1 MLDAESAHP
10 RVLKDPPTADSAEV
24 GSGRISASY
33 QRQKSAAATAFSG
46 GDGQVLQ
53 FVIPS
58 EAPPRGRRGICYP
71 RRLGSIPPLSP
82 HRPNGGRGRPPYNSG
97 LIVARASR
105 PRFGDYVTPT
115 RPRPTSCSFRESP
128 PQAAWQC
135 SECGQV
141 LAKSCQSGAADFS
154 DSGSARD
161 SDRVQRQDQR
171 QGQFIFHSSNGY

>member
-58 EAPPRGRRGICYP
+58 EAPPRGRRGIH
-71 RRLGSIPPLSP
+71 SIPFGRSGQAWAGGMVKTRFYPLKV
-82 HRPNGGRGRPPYNSG
+82 GQGPPYG
-97 LIVARASR
+97 TEQFLG
-105 PRFGDYVTPT
+105 PR
-115 RPRPTSCSFRESP
+115 
-128 PQAAWQC
+128 
-135 SECGQV
+135 
-141 LAKSCQSGAADFS
+141 
-154 DSGSARD
+154 
-161 SDRVQRQDQR
+161 
-171 QGQFIFHSSNGY
+171 